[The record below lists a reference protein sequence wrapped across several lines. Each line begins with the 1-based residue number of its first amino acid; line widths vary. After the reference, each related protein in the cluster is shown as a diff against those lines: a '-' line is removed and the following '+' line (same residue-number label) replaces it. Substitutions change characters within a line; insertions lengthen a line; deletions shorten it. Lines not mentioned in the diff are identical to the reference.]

1 MTINKQKQQ
10 EFESFIKV
18 RYPKLFSRV
27 VILDTDIASQLLDDL
42 KDAGTGY
49 PTSQIKRMVNRFI
62 ASYTVTPAYTLTM
75 AKSFYKK
82 EKRQGLGG
90 EGSLILRGHML
101 EQITFTESES
111 SSLADFE
118 DHRFMSFYQTVK
130 TDLLC
135 EVS

>member
-1 MTINKQKQQ
+1 MTSTKQKQQ
-10 EFESFIKV
+10 EFESIIKA

-27 VILDTDIASQLLDDL
+27 VVLDADISIQLLNDL
-42 KDAGTGY
+42 KNANTGY

-62 ASYTVTPAYTLTM
+62 ASYTITPAYTLTM

-82 EKRQGLGG
+82 EPRQGLEG

-101 EQITFTESES
+101 EQITFTESNSDSLKGLES
-111 SSLADFE
+111 
-118 DHRFMSFYQTVK
+118 HRFMNFYQAVRTE
-130 TDLLC
+130 LLC